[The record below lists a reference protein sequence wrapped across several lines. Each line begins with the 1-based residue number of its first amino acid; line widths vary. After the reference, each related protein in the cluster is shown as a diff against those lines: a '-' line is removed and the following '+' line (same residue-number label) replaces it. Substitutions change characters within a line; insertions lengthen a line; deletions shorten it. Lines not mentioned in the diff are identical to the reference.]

1 MSEKFI
7 ESKNK
12 VWLASAGLLTV
23 GLIVGGYLLGDGLL
37 RAKMADR
44 SVTVRGLAERHVT
57 ADLATWTI
65 AYSAQSTDLQ
75 SAQADIDR
83 DTTAI
88 TGFFKELGF
97 KADALQP
104 TGANVNQYSNDGIP
118 QYTIRQ
124 RLSLR
129 TEDIEKAQAAVARQ
143 FDLVRR
149 GVVLEDGSGM
159 SYTFTKLDE
168 IKPEMVAEA
177 TKDARKSA
185 EQFAE
190 DSGTD
195 VDGEFLS
202 GLIPAR
208 IAGRLPGSGSL
219 ILFLGGSNQLR
230 QIAFCGLGG
239 RAVRPEFD
247 RLFPVA
253 LGIHHIACL
262 IGDIPGFQSDRR
274 IGAGSFGRLRNIRL
288 GGHKIAGSA
297 RQCRRQQ
304 PA

>member
-1 MSEKFI
+1 MSENFI
-7 ESKNK
+7 ESRNK

-23 GLIVGGYLLGDGLL
+23 GLIIGGYLLGDGLL

-44 SVTVRGLAERHVT
+44 SVTVRGLAEREVT

-75 SAQADIDR
+75 SAQTDIDR
-83 DTTAI
+83 DTDAI
-88 TGFFKELGF
+88 TAFFKELGF
-97 KADALQP
+97 QADALKP
-104 TGANVNQYSNDGIP
+104 TGANVNQYSSNGVP

-129 TEDIEKAQAAVARQ
+129 TNDIDKAQAAVARQ

-168 IKPEMVAEA
+168 IKPEMVAAA

-195 VDGEFLS
+195 VGGIKSATQGYFSINSRDGD
-202 GLIPAR
+202 
-208 IAGRLPGSGSL
+208 AGGYGVTDTPYKK
-219 ILFLGGSNQLR
+219 
-230 QIAFCGLGG
+230 
-239 RAVRPEFD
+239 VRVVTTVNFYLD
-247 RLFPVA
+247 
-253 LGIHHIACL
+253 
-262 IGDIPGFQSDRR
+262 
-274 IGAGSFGRLRNIRL
+274 
-288 GGHKIAGSA
+288 
-297 RQCRRQQ
+297 
-304 PA
+304 

>member
-7 ESKNK
+7 ESRNK
-12 VWLASAGLLTV
+12 VWLASAGLLTI
-23 GLIVGGYLLGDGLL
+23 GLVAGGYLLGDGLL

-44 SVTVRGLAERHVT
+44 SVTVRGLAERDVT

-88 TGFFKELGF
+88 TSFFKELGF

-129 TEDIEKAQAAVARQ
+129 TVDIDKAQAAVARQ

-159 SYTFTKLDE
+159 SYTFTKLED

-195 VDGEFLS
+195 VGGIKSATQGYFSIDSRDGD
-202 GLIPAR
+202 
-208 IAGRLPGSGSL
+208 AGGFGVTDTPYKK
-219 ILFLGGSNQLR
+219 
-230 QIAFCGLGG
+230 
-239 RAVRPEFD
+239 VRVVTTVNFYLD
-247 RLFPVA
+247 
-253 LGIHHIACL
+253 
-262 IGDIPGFQSDRR
+262 
-274 IGAGSFGRLRNIRL
+274 
-288 GGHKIAGSA
+288 
-297 RQCRRQQ
+297 
-304 PA
+304 

>member
-1 MSEKFI
+1 MSENFI
-7 ESKNK
+7 ESRNK

-23 GLIVGGYLLGDGLL
+23 GLIIGGYLLGNGLL

-44 SVTVRGLAERHVT
+44 SVTVRGLAEREVT

-75 SAQADIDR
+75 SAQTDIDR
-83 DTTAI
+83 DTDAI
-88 TGFFKELGF
+88 TAFFKELGF
-97 KADALQP
+97 QADALKP
-104 TGANVNQYSNDGIP
+104 TGANVNQYSSNGVP

-129 TEDIEKAQAAVARQ
+129 TNDIDKAQAAVARQ

-168 IKPEMVAEA
+168 IKPEMVAAA

-195 VDGEFLS
+195 VGGIKSATQGYFSINSRDGD
-202 GLIPAR
+202 
-208 IAGRLPGSGSL
+208 AGGYGVTDTPYKK
-219 ILFLGGSNQLR
+219 
-230 QIAFCGLGG
+230 
-239 RAVRPEFD
+239 VRVVTTVNFYLD
-247 RLFPVA
+247 
-253 LGIHHIACL
+253 
-262 IGDIPGFQSDRR
+262 
-274 IGAGSFGRLRNIRL
+274 
-288 GGHKIAGSA
+288 
-297 RQCRRQQ
+297 
-304 PA
+304 